1 MSCAQRSSR
10 HDVAS
15 DRRCM
20 SCAQHA
26 SLCGVDSD
34 CRYMHLESLRSLSH
48 AGHIHGTYCLS
59 ARVRKKSS
67 ATSFCIQVAR
77 LACLSGLCVAMQRMD
92 LPNDYLRCKPL
103 TVWIGVD
110 MKLWFLW
117 NPTSGFP
124 RNPTKGFPRQLD
136 WQTLETADGSTQWWW
151 TYGDRVVLG
160 DLAPPSTSS
169 TQPWAQVNVEQWTP
183 THGWVDAKQWKQV
196 NGVDEH
202 ALSSTQ

>member
-20 SCAQHA
+20 SCAHHA

-77 LACLSGLCVAMQRMD
+77 LACLSGLCVAMQSID
-92 LPNDYLRCKPL
+92 CTNDYLRCKPL
-103 TVWIGVD
+103 TVWIGAD

-117 NPTSGFP
+117 IEDSGFP
-124 RNPTKGFPRQLD
+124 RNPAGTGRLPRQLD
-136 WQTLETADGSTQWWW
+136 WQHLQMADGSTQWFWS
-151 TYGDRVVLG
+151 YGDRVVLG
-160 DLAPPSTSS
+160 DLAPPSTGS
-169 TQPWAQVNVEQWTP
+169 THQWAQVNVKQWAP
-183 THGWVDAKQWKQV
+183 KHDDWVDAKEWKLV
-196 NGVDEH
+196 AGVDE
-202 ALSSTQ
+202 QPR